1 MIEEEEINH
10 ETTPDK
16 PRRDRIDSGTT
27 ALTKREQIAMWEVEA
42 LQHTANST
50 ENRRHRRF
58 GWFQMNLC
66 TTEAFGL

>member
-27 ALTKREQIAMWEVEA
+27 ALTKRGTNCHVG
-42 LQHTANST
+42 S
-50 ENRRHRRF
+50 
-58 GWFQMNLC
+58 
-66 TTEAFGL
+66 